1 MFFSTYVL
9 TKRGPLAKI
18 WLAAHW
24 DRRLTRNEVRV
35 VDLRQSVVDIVQ
47 PAVPIA
53 LRTSGELLVGVVRI
67 YALKVK
73 HLLKDATD
81 ATLILRVAPLPAKS
95 VSSPSVANKK
105 NNNEP
110 DGTGAMAMLDGV
122 LISGNGD
129 IEAVTFDWS
138 GSAAAGAVATGK
150 SDAEALEA
158 RFDDIADLLH
168 GSKQPKSTP
177 GISSSGSNNNN
188 NKDASAF
195 LASAWYAV
203 EPTSQAVEE
212 LHSTQ
217 QEYDEIAKLRADLV
231 AFGDR
236 VSGSSSSKK
245 SSNPSIEKA
254 RASGV
259 VGVASAAAGLGG
271 DFAGFPI
278 PGEELDIGV
287 PLPEDHAL
295 LPDFLMP
302 AEGIADPFAIAELLQ
317 QKQQQ
322 QQQATARKT
331 RSVNILDLAA
341 TTVSGETVQRWMD
354 DRSDIVDA
362 VPRRG
367 PYDVQEAR
375 DRATIVPES
384 SKSDLWAF
392 VDAAP
397 LSWQPNPSLCAMYTT
412 LLKPFIEQA
421 EASAMPP
428 LQQQKNQQQQQLQK
442 QQDENLPA
450 GRMGEEE
457 EMLAA
462 AWNMEEEMH
471 NMSTRKRG
479 RDDENDDEN
488 KGGSG
493 GLSMIAMATLRR
505 IHDEIEMPAQQQ
517 QKRQSKKSRKEVATR
532 EYCLLHDVCRGM
544 RRREAA
550 RTFVSV
556 LALAS
561 KQLVSVGQPSRMGDI
576 ELGLLPGAEGLM
588 LTS

>member
-81 ATLILRVAPLPAKS
+81 ATLVLRVAPLPAKAG
-95 VSSPSVANKK
+95 VAPSGLSKHNKQ
-105 NNNEP
+105 EP
-110 DGTGAMAMLDGV
+110 EGAGAMAMLDGV

-138 GSAAAGAVATGK
+138 GGAASGAVTTGK
-150 SDAEALEA
+150 TDAEALEA
-158 RFDDIADLLH
+158 RFDDIADLLY
-168 GSKQPKSTP
+168 GTKQPRSTP
-177 GISSSGSNNNN
+177 GISNSESRNNN
-188 NKDASAF
+188 ASA
-195 LASAWYAV
+195 LMASAWYAV
-203 EPTSQAVEE
+203 EPASQTAEE

-217 QEYDEIAKLRADLV
+217 QDYDEIAKLRADLA

-254 RASGV
+254 RSSGV
-259 VGVASAAAGLGG
+259 MGMPAATGIGG
-271 DFAGFPI
+271 EFAGFPA

-295 LPDFLMP
+295 LPDFMMP
-302 AEGIADPFAIAELLQ
+302 PQGGEDPLALPDMAQPQ
-317 QKQQQ
+317 QEEPQ
-322 QQQATARKT
+322 TARKT
-331 RSVNILDLAA
+331 RSVNVLDLAA

-354 DRSDIVDA
+354 NRSDIVDA

-367 PYDVQEAR
+367 PYDAQEAR
-375 DRATIVPES
+375 DRTTLAPES
-384 SKSDLWAF
+384 SKHEVWAL

-397 LSWQPNPSLCAMYTT
+397 LSWQPNPSLHATFTT
-412 LLKPFIEQA
+412 LLRPFVAQA
-421 EASAMPP
+421 EAAAVPP
-428 LQQQKNQQQQQLQK
+428 LHQQFQQQQQY
-442 QQDENLPA
+442 DENVPA
-450 GRMGEEE
+450 GG
-457 EMLAA
+457 
-462 AWNMEEEMH
+462 MEEEGVFAAALNEEEAMQA
-471 NMSTRKRG
+471 RKRG
-479 RDDENDDEN
+479 RDDKNANDTTSVN
-488 KGGSG
+488 G
-493 GLSMIAMATLRR
+493 GLSMVAMATLKR
-505 IHDEIEMPAQQQ
+505 ILDELALPVQQERPS
-517 QKRQSKKSRKEVATR
+517 KRARKEVATR
-532 EYCLLHDVCRGM
+532 EFCLLQSVCRGM
-544 RRREAA
+544 HRREAA

-561 KQLVSVGQPSRMGDI
+561 KQLVSVRQLALAGDVK
-576 ELGLLPGAEGLM
+576 LGLLPAGESLM
-588 LTS
+588 LAS